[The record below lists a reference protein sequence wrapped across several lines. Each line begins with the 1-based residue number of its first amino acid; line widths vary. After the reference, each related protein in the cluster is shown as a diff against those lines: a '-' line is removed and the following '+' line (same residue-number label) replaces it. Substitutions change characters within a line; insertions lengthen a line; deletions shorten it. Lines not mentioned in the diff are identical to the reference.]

1 MYTVIDNNGKYE
13 IHVKGLV
20 KMNMRPIVVL
30 NDKESA
36 NDYCENLNIAYECG
50 YEAGINSK

>member
-1 MYTVIDNNGKYE
+1 MYTVVENKGKYE

-20 KMNMRPIVVL
+20 KMNMRPITVL
-30 NDKESA
+30 QDKELV
-36 NDYCENLNIAYECG
+36 DEYCENLNIAYNCG